1 MDVPGDI
8 EEMNQQSLP
17 KAAAM
22 LQEKK
27 HKGKSQEEKK
37 MAGTGITGMLITFV
51 GGIILIMVLVIVLI
65 LYHKRQVERTSAPFP
80 QVIQDAAVMAVPETE
95 DFDKFLVRG
104 IKDAGQSL
112 KGYERIQSGYDSLPN
127 YIICYRGN
135 EMYILTAKYS
145 SRRRIDV
152 DTERILHFTKEQ
164 IKEIKIGMGKV
175 DIIFKNK
182 MFFVAA
188 VSPNLIAPQTEQYGG
203 FMKYIKNLAAE
214 VKA

>member
-1 MDVPGDI
+1 
-8 EEMNQQSLP
+8 
-17 KAAAM
+17 
-22 LQEKK
+22 
-27 HKGKSQEEKK
+27 

-80 QVIQDAAVMAVPETE
+80 QVIQDAAVMAVPET
-95 DFDKFLVRG
+95 G

>member
-1 MDVPGDI
+1 
-8 EEMNQQSLP
+8 
-17 KAAAM
+17 
-22 LQEKK
+22 
-27 HKGKSQEEKK
+27 
-37 MAGTGITGMLITFV
+37 
-51 GGIILIMVLVIVLI
+51 
-65 LYHKRQVERTSAPFP
+65 
-80 QVIQDAAVMAVPETE
+80 
-95 DFDKFLVRG
+95 
-104 IKDAGQSL
+104 
-112 KGYERIQSGYDSLPN
+112 
-127 YIICYRGN
+127 
-135 EMYILTAKYS
+135 MYILTAKYS

-188 VSPNLIAPQTEQYGG
+188 VSPNLIVPQTEQYGG

>member
-1 MDVPGDI
+1 
-8 EEMNQQSLP
+8 
-17 KAAAM
+17 
-22 LQEKK
+22 
-27 HKGKSQEEKK
+27 
-37 MAGTGITGMLITFV
+37 
-51 GGIILIMVLVIVLI
+51 
-65 LYHKRQVERTSAPFP
+65 
-80 QVIQDAAVMAVPETE
+80 
-95 DFDKFLVRG
+95 
-104 IKDAGQSL
+104 
-112 KGYERIQSGYDSLPN
+112 
-127 YIICYRGN
+127 
-135 EMYILTAKYS
+135 MYILTAKYS

-175 DIIFKNK
+175 DIIFNNK

>member
-1 MDVPGDI
+1 
-8 EEMNQQSLP
+8 
-17 KAAAM
+17 
-22 LQEKK
+22 
-27 HKGKSQEEKK
+27 

-214 VKA
+214 VNH